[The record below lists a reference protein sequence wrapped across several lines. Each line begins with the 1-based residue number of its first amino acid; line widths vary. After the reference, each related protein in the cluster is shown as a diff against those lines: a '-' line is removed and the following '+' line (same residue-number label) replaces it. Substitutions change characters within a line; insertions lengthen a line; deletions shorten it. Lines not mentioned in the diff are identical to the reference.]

1 MRKRLGG
8 QTLGKG
14 PCWDKRRPDSL
25 QDWKEVRTQV
35 HADPEIGGQLTKS
48 TSPHPKVSWGVRKAG
63 SPPVQEVES
72 GGGGSVLPRRSHWLP
87 KGAPPAGA
95 RGQHEP
101 GNGSRGGQLPGTDLE
116 AQADTRPGPG
126 PALRAAG
133 RQLRPRSEG
142 HTHGWTAGD
151 PGGPGTHG
159 VTTASGLGPL
169 GPSTLCA
176 QEPLSL
182 LLAGQPKLRSTGQAT
197 GAQDRVTTAL
207 RGITGNHRGHTGL

>member
-1 MRKRLGG
+1 M
-8 QTLGKG
+8 
-14 PCWDKRRPDSL
+14 
-25 QDWKEVRTQV
+25 
-35 HADPEIGGQLTKS
+35 
-48 TSPHPKVSWGVRKAG
+48 
-63 SPPVQEVES
+63 
-72 GGGGSVLPRRSHWLP
+72 GGGESVLPRRSHWLP

-207 RGITGNHRGHTGL
+207 RGITEPPRSHGFIKGKGHHKPPCGPAGTRGPRPRPG

>member
-1 MRKRLGG
+1 M
-8 QTLGKG
+8 
-14 PCWDKRRPDSL
+14 
-25 QDWKEVRTQV
+25 
-35 HADPEIGGQLTKS
+35 
-48 TSPHPKVSWGVRKAG
+48 
-63 SPPVQEVES
+63 
-72 GGGGSVLPRRSHWLP
+72 PRRSHWLP

-207 RGITGNHRGHTGL
+207 RGIDLSCQSLKIKTEELYLFLNESIMFLHKLKLHCQGG